1 MGSYKSG
8 FIAII
13 GRSNV
18 GKSTLMNEIIGN
30 KVAIVSDRPQTTRNQ
45 IKGIFT
51 TSDYQM
57 VFMDTPGLHLPKTKL
72 GKFMLQAVTD
82 SLEEVDAVI
91 VVIDASEYIGA
102 GDMAAIEKL
111 EYINTP
117 AVLVLNKIDLI
128 EKNALLSIID
138 RFKDNKHINNIIPI
152 SALTGDG
159 IEELVDVLAGYLK
172 EGPKFFDDDMITD
185 RPEMFIVREIIREKA
200 LQNIKEEIPHGVG
213 IEILRIQQTGPNMIE
228 IHANIVCEKQS
239 HKPII
244 IGKQG
249 SMIKKLGTEARQDIE
264 KLFANRVNLQLWVRV
279 KPHWRDNI
287 ALMKDYGY
295 DE

>member
-91 VVIDASEYIGA
+91 VVVDASEYIGA
-102 GDMAAIEKL
+102 GDMAAIDKL
-111 EYINTP
+111 ENINTP

-128 EKNALLSIID
+128 EKNELLAIID
-138 RFKDNKHINNIIPI
+138 RFKDNSHINNIIPV

-159 IEELVDVLAGYLK
+159 IEELVDVLAGYLP
-172 EGPKFFDDDMITD
+172 EGPKFFPDDMITD

-213 IEILRIQQTGPNMIE
+213 IEILRIQQTGKNMIE

-244 IGKQG
+244 IGKRG

-264 KLFANRVNLQLWVRV
+264 KLFASRVNLQLWVRV
-279 KPHWRDNI
+279 KPQWRDNI
-287 ALMKDYGY
+287 SLMKDYGY

>member
-1 MGSYKSG
+1 MGNFKSG

-18 GKSTLMNEIIGN
+18 GKST
-30 KVAIVSDRPQTTRNQ
+30 RNQ

-51 TSDYQM
+51 TKDFQM
-57 VFMDTPGLHLPKTKL
+57 VFIDTPGLHLPKNKL
-72 GKFMLQAVTD
+72 GKFMMQTVTD

-102 GDMAAIEKL
+102 GDISAIDKL
-111 EYINTP
+111 EQVNTP
-117 AVLVLNKIDLI
+117 AVLVLNKIDKI
-128 EKNALLSIID
+128 EKVELLKIID
-138 RFKDNKHINNIIPI
+138 RFKDNKNISNIIPI

-159 IEELVDVLAGYLK
+159 IEELVDVLAGYLS
-172 EGPKFFDDDMITD
+172 EGPKFFPDDMVTD

-200 LQNIKEEIPHGVG
+200 LQNIREEIPHGVG
-213 IEILRIQQTGPNMIE
+213 IEILKIEQVRDNLME

-244 IGKQG
+244 IGKRG
-249 SMIKKLGTEARQDIE
+249 SMIKKLGTEARKDIE
-264 KLFANRVNLQLWVRV
+264 KLFASKVNLQLWVRI
-279 KPHWRDNI
+279 KPMWRDNLS
-287 ALMKDYGY
+287 LMKDYGY

>member
-51 TSDYQM
+51 TSEYQM
-57 VFMDTPGLHLPKTKL
+57 VFMDTPGLHLPKNKL

-111 EYINTP
+111 ENINTP

-128 EKNALLSIID
+128 EKNELLSIID
-138 RFKDNKHINNIIPI
+138 RFKDNKHINNIIPV

-200 LQNIKEEIPHGVG
+200 LQNINEEIPHGVG
-213 IEILRIQQTGPNMIE
+213 IEILRIQQTGKNMIE

-249 SMIKKLGTEARQDIE
+249 RMIKKLGTEARQDIE
-264 KLFANRVNLQLWVRV
+264 KLFASRVNLQLWVRV
-279 KPHWRDNI
+279 KPRWRDNF

>member
-1 MGSYKSG
+1 MTNYKSG

-18 GKSTLMNEIIGN
+18 GKSTLMNEIIGD

-45 IKGIFT
+45 IKGIYT
-51 TSDYQM
+51 TKDYQM
-57 VFMDTPGLHLPKTKL
+57 VFLDTPGLHLPKTKL
-72 GKFMLQAVTD
+72 GKYMVQAVTD

-102 GDMAAIEKL
+102 GDMSAIDKL
-111 EYINTP
+111 DSVNTP
-117 AVLVLNKIDLI
+117 AILVLNKIDKV
-128 EKNALLSIID
+128 EKMDLLAIID
-138 RFKDNKHINNIIPI
+138 RFKDNKNINNIIPI

-159 IEELVDVLAGYLK
+159 IEELVDVLSQHLP
-172 EGPKFFDDDMITD
+172 EGPKFFPDDMVTD

-200 LQNIKEEIPHGVG
+200 LRNIREEIPHGVG
-213 IEILRIQQTGPNMIE
+213 IEILKIEQIRDNLME

-244 IGKQG
+244 IGKRG
-249 SMIKKLGTEARQDIE
+249 SMIKKLGSEARQDIE
-264 KLFANRVNLQLWVRV
+264 KLFACRVNLQLWVRI
-279 KPHWRDNI
+279 KPLWRDNLS
-287 ALMKDYGY
+287 LMKDYGY

>member
-1 MGSYKSG
+1 MGSFKSG

-18 GKSTLMNEIIGN
+18 GKSTLMNEIIGD

-51 TSDYQM
+51 TKDYQM
-57 VFMDTPGLHLPKTKL
+57 VFIDTPGLHLPKNKL
-72 GKFMLQAVTD
+72 GKYMVQAVTD

-102 GDMAAIEKL
+102 GDMSAIAKL
-111 EYINTP
+111 EQVSTP
-117 AVLVLNKIDLI
+117 AILVLNKIDKI
-128 EKNALLSIID
+128 EKAELLKIID
-138 RFKDNKHINNIIPI
+138 RFKDNKKINNIIPI

-159 IEELVDVLAGYLK
+159 IEELVDVLAGFLP
-172 EGPKFFDDDMITD
+172 EGPKFFPDDMITD

-200 LQNIKEEIPHGVG
+200 LQNIREEIPHGVG
-213 IEILRIQQTGPNMIE
+213 IEILKIEQVRDNLME

-244 IGKQG
+244 IGKRG
-249 SMIKKLGTEARQDIE
+249 SMIKKLGTEARKDIE
-264 KLFANRVNLQLWVRV
+264 KLFASKVNLQLWVRI
-279 KPHWRDNI
+279 KPMWRDNI
-287 ALMKDYGY
+287 SLMKDYGY

>member
-1 MGSYKSG
+1 MTKFKSG

-18 GKSTLMNEIIGN
+18 GKSTLMNEIIGD

-51 TSDYQM
+51 TKDYQM
-57 VFMDTPGLHLPKTKL
+57 VFLDTPGLHLPKTKL
-72 GKFMLQAVTD
+72 GKFMVKAATD
-82 SLEEVDAVI
+82 SLDEVDAVL

-102 GDMAAIEKL
+102 GDMSAIDKL
-111 EYINTP
+111 ENIKTP
-117 AVLVLNKIDLI
+117 AILVLNKIDKI
-128 EKNALLSIID
+128 EKVDLLAIID
-138 RFKDNKHINNIIPI
+138 RFKDNSNIKNIIPI
-152 SALTGDG
+152 SALKGDG
-159 IEELVDVLAGYLK
+159 IEELVDVLQKYLP
-172 EGPKFFDDDMITD
+172 EGPQFFPDDMVTD
-185 RPEMFIVREIIREKA
+185 RPEMFIVREIIREKT
-200 LQNIKEEIPHGVG
+200 LRNIKEEIPHGVG
-213 IEILRIQQTGPNMIE
+213 IEILKIEQVRDNLME

-249 SMIKKLGTEARQDIE
+249 KMIKRLGTHAREDIE
-264 KLFANRVNLQLWVRV
+264 KLFACKVNLQLWVRV
-279 KPHWRDNI
+279 KPLWRDNMS
-287 ALMKDYGY
+287 LMRDYGY

>member
-1 MGSYKSG
+1 MSEYKSG

-18 GKSTLMNEIIGN
+18 GKSTLMNEIIGD

-51 TSDYQM
+51 TKEYQM
-57 VFMDTPGLHLPKTKL
+57 VFLDTPGLQLPKNKL
-72 GKFMLQAVTD
+72 GKYMLNAALE

-91 VVIDASEYIGA
+91 VVVDASEYIGA

-111 EYINTP
+111 EQVKTP
-117 AVLVLNKIDLI
+117 AILVLNKIDKVEKKDLLI
-128 EKNALLSIID
+128 IID
-138 RFKDNKHINNIIPI
+138 RFKSNKNINNIIPI

-159 IEELVDVLAGYLK
+159 IEELVDILHGYLP
-172 EGPKFFDDDMITD
+172 EGPKFFPDDMVTD
-185 RPEMFIVREIIREKA
+185 RPEMFIVREIIREKT
-200 LQNIKEEIPHGVG
+200 LLNIKEEIPHGVG
-213 IEILRIQQTGPNMIE
+213 IEILKIEQVRDNLME

-244 IGKQG
+244 VGKQG
-249 SMIKKLGTEARQDIE
+249 SMIKKLGTSARQDIE
-264 KLFANRVNLQLWVRV
+264 KLFACKVNLQLWVRV
-279 KPHWRDNI
+279 KPMWRDNI
-287 ALMKDYGY
+287 SLMKDYGY

>member
-1 MGSYKSG
+1 MTKFKSG

-18 GKSTLMNEIIGN
+18 GKSTLMNEIIGD

-51 TSDYQM
+51 TKDYQM
-57 VFMDTPGLHLPKTKL
+57 VFLDTPGLHLPKTKL
-72 GKFMLQAVTD
+72 GKFMVKAATD
-82 SLEEVDAVI
+82 SLDEVDAVL

-102 GDMAAIEKL
+102 GDMSAIDKL
-111 EYINTP
+111 ENIKTP
-117 AVLVLNKIDLI
+117 AILVLNKIDKI
-128 EKNALLSIID
+128 EKMDLLAIID
-138 RFKDNKHINNIIPI
+138 RFKDNSNIKNIIPI
-152 SALTGDG
+152 SALKGDG
-159 IEELVDVLAGYLK
+159 IEELVDVLQKYLP
-172 EGPKFFDDDMITD
+172 EGPQFFPEDMVTD
-185 RPEMFIVREIIREKA
+185 RPEMFIVREIIREKT
-200 LQNIKEEIPHGVG
+200 LRNINEEIPHGVG
-213 IEILRIQQTGPNMIE
+213 IEILKIEQVRDNLME

-249 SMIKKLGTEARQDIE
+249 KMIKRLGTHAREDIE
-264 KLFANRVNLQLWVRV
+264 KLFACKVNLQLWVRV
-279 KPHWRDNI
+279 KPLWRDNMS
-287 ALMKDYGY
+287 LMRDYGY

>member
-1 MGSYKSG
+1 MEKFKSG

-18 GKSTLMNEIIGN
+18 GKSTLMNEIIGD

-51 TSDYQM
+51 TKDYQM
-57 VFMDTPGLHLPKTKL
+57 VFIDTPGLHLPKTKL
-72 GKFMLQAVTD
+72 GKYMVQAVTD

-102 GDMAAIEKL
+102 GDMSAIAKL
-111 EYINTP
+111 EQVSTP
-117 AVLVLNKIDLI
+117 AILVLNKIDKI
-128 EKNALLSIID
+128 EKAELLKIID
-138 RFKDNKHINNIIPI
+138 RFKDNKKISNIIPI

-159 IEELVDVLAGYLK
+159 IEELVDVLAGFLP
-172 EGPKFFDDDMITD
+172 EGPKFFPDDMITD

-200 LQNIKEEIPHGVG
+200 LQNIREEIPHGVG
-213 IEILRIQQTGPNMIE
+213 IEILKIEQVRDNLME

-244 IGKQG
+244 IGKRG
-249 SMIKKLGTEARQDIE
+249 SMIKKLGTEARKDIE
-264 KLFANRVNLQLWVRV
+264 KLFASKVNLQLWVRI
-279 KPHWRDNI
+279 KPMWRDNI
-287 ALMKDYGY
+287 SLMKDYGY

>member
-1 MGSYKSG
+1 MAKFKSG

-18 GKSTLMNEIIGN
+18 GKSTLMNEIIGD

-51 TSDYQM
+51 TKDYQM
-57 VFMDTPGLHLPKTKL
+57 VFLDTPGLHLPKTKL
-72 GKFMLQAVTD
+72 GKFMMKAATD
-82 SLEEVDAVI
+82 SLDEVDAI
-91 VVIDASEYIGA
+91 LAVVDASEYIGA
-102 GDMAAIEKL
+102 GDMSAISKL
-111 EYINTP
+111 ENIKTP
-117 AVLVLNKIDLI
+117 AILVLNKIDKI
-128 EKNALLSIID
+128 EKMDLLTIIN
-138 RFKDNKHINNIIPI
+138 RFKDNKNIKNIIPI
-152 SALTGDG
+152 SALKGDG
-159 IEELVDVLAGYLK
+159 IEELVDVLQSYLP
-172 EGPKFFDDDMITD
+172 EGPHFFPDDMVTD

-200 LQNIKEEIPHGVG
+200 LRNIKEEIPHGVG
-213 IEILRIQQTGPNMIE
+213 IEILQIDQVRDDLME

-249 SMIKKLGTEARQDIE
+249 KMIKRLGTHAREDIE
-264 KLFANRVNLQLWVRV
+264 RLFACKVNLQLWVRV
-279 KPHWRDNI
+279 KPLWRDNMS
-287 ALMKDYGY
+287 LMRDYGY

>member
-1 MGSYKSG
+1 MTNYKSG

-18 GKSTLMNEIIGN
+18 GKSTLMNEIIGD

-45 IKGIFT
+45 IKGIYT
-51 TSDYQM
+51 TKDYQM
-57 VFMDTPGLHLPKTKL
+57 VFLDTPGLHLPKTKL
-72 GKFMLQAVTD
+72 GKYMVQAVTD

-102 GDMAAIEKL
+102 GDMSAIDKL
-111 EYINTP
+111 DSVNTP
-117 AVLVLNKIDLI
+117 AILVLNKIDKV
-128 EKNALLSIID
+128 EKMDLLAIID
-138 RFKDNKHINNIIPI
+138 RFKDNKNINNIIPI

-159 IEELVDVLAGYLK
+159 IEELVDVLSQHLP
-172 EGPKFFDDDMITD
+172 EGPKFFPDDMVTD

-200 LQNIKEEIPHGVG
+200 LRNIREEIPHGVG
-213 IEILRIQQTGPNMIE
+213 IEILKIEQIRDNLME

-244 IGKQG
+244 IGKRG

-264 KLFANRVNLQLWVRV
+264 KLFACKVNLQLWVRI
-279 KPHWRDNI
+279 KPLWRDNLS
-287 ALMKDYGY
+287 LMKDYGY

>member
-1 MGSYKSG
+1 MSEYKSG

-18 GKSTLMNEIIGN
+18 GKSTLMNEIIGD

-51 TSDYQM
+51 TKDYQM
-57 VFMDTPGLHLPKTKL
+57 VFLDTPGLQLPKNKL
-72 GKFMLQAVTD
+72 GKYMLNAALE

-102 GDMAAIEKL
+102 GDVAAIKKL
-111 EYINTP
+111 ENVSTP
-117 AVLVLNKIDLI
+117 AILVINKIDKV
-128 EKNALLSIID
+128 EKMDLLTIID
-138 RFKDNKHINNIIPI
+138 RFKDNKNINNIIPI

-159 IEELVDVLAGYLK
+159 IEELVDVLSSYLP
-172 EGPKFFDDDMITD
+172 EGPKFFPDDMVTD
-185 RPEMFIVREIIREKA
+185 RPEMFIVREIIREKT
-200 LQNIKEEIPHGVG
+200 LLNIREEIPHGVG
-213 IEILRIQQTGPNMIE
+213 IEILKIEQVRDDLME

-244 IGKQG
+244 VGKQG
-249 SMIKKLGTEARQDIE
+249 SMIKKLGTDARKDIE
-264 KLFANRVNLQLWVRV
+264 KLFACKVNLQLWVRV
-279 KPHWRDNI
+279 KPMWRDNI
-287 ALMKDYGY
+287 SLMKDYGY

>member
-1 MGSYKSG
+1 MGKFKSG

-18 GKSTLMNEIIGN
+18 GKSTLMNEIIGD

-51 TSDYQM
+51 TKDFQM
-57 VFMDTPGLHLPKTKL
+57 VFIDTPGLHLPKNKL
-72 GKFMLQAVTD
+72 GKFMMQAVTD

-102 GDMAAIEKL
+102 GDMSAIERL
-111 EYINTP
+111 EQISTP
-117 AVLVLNKIDLI
+117 AVLVLNKIDKI
-128 EKNALLSIID
+128 EKMELLKIID
-138 RFKDNKHINNIIPI
+138 RFKDNKNINNIIPI

-159 IEELVDVLAGYLK
+159 IEELVDVLAGYLP
-172 EGPKFFDDDMITD
+172 EGPKFFPEDMITD

-200 LQNIKEEIPHGVG
+200 LNNIREEIPHGVG
-213 IEILRIQQTGPNMIE
+213 IEILKIEQVRDNLME

-244 IGKQG
+244 IGKRG
-249 SMIKKLGTEARQDIE
+249 SMIKKLGTEARIDIE
-264 KLFANRVNLQLWVRV
+264 KLFASKVNLQLWVRI
-279 KPHWRDNI
+279 KPMWRDNI
-287 ALMKDYGY
+287 SLMKDYGY

>member
-1 MGSYKSG
+1 MGNFKSG

-18 GKSTLMNEIIGN
+18 GKSTLMNEIIGD

-51 TSDYQM
+51 TKDFQM
-57 VFMDTPGLHLPKTKL
+57 VFIDTPGLHLPKNKL
-72 GKFMLQAVTD
+72 GKFMMQTVTD

-102 GDMAAIEKL
+102 GDISAIDKL
-111 EYINTP
+111 EQVNTP
-117 AVLVLNKIDLI
+117 AVLVLNKIDKI
-128 EKNALLSIID
+128 EKVELLKIID
-138 RFKDNKHINNIIPI
+138 RFKDNKNISNIIPI

-159 IEELVDVLAGYLK
+159 IEELVDVLAGYLS
-172 EGPKFFDDDMITD
+172 EGPKFFPDDMVTD

-200 LQNIKEEIPHGVG
+200 LQNIREEIPHGVG
-213 IEILRIQQTGPNMIE
+213 IEILKIEQVRDNLME

-244 IGKQG
+244 IGKRG
-249 SMIKKLGTEARQDIE
+249 SMIKKLGTEARKDIE
-264 KLFANRVNLQLWVRV
+264 KLFASKVNLQLWVRI
-279 KPHWRDNI
+279 KPMWRDNLS
-287 ALMKDYGY
+287 LMKDYGY

>member
-1 MGSYKSG
+1 MSEYKSG

-18 GKSTLMNEIIGN
+18 GKSTLMNEIIGD

-51 TSDYQM
+51 TKEYQM
-57 VFMDTPGLHLPKTKL
+57 VFLDTPGLQLPKNKL
-72 GKFMLQAVTD
+72 GKYMLNAALE

-91 VVIDASEYIGA
+91 VVVDASEYIGA
-102 GDMAAIEKL
+102 GDMAAIDKL
-111 EYINTP
+111 EQVKTP
-117 AVLVLNKIDLI
+117 AILVLNKIDKVEKKDLLI
-128 EKNALLSIID
+128 IID
-138 RFKDNKHINNIIPI
+138 RFKSNKNINNIIPI

-159 IEELVDVLAGYLK
+159 IEELVDILQGYLP
-172 EGPKFFDDDMITD
+172 EGPKFFPDDMVTD
-185 RPEMFIVREIIREKA
+185 RPEMFIVREIIREKT
-200 LQNIKEEIPHGVG
+200 LLNIKEEIPHGVG
-213 IEILRIQQTGPNMIE
+213 IEILKIEQVRDNLME

-244 IGKQG
+244 VGKQG
-249 SMIKKLGTEARQDIE
+249 SMIKKLGTAARQDIE
-264 KLFANRVNLQLWVRV
+264 KLFACKVNLQLWVRV
-279 KPHWRDNI
+279 KPMWRDNI
-287 ALMKDYGY
+287 SLMKDYGY

>member
-1 MGSYKSG
+1 MGKFKSG

-18 GKSTLMNEIIGN
+18 GKSTLMNEIIGD

-51 TSDYQM
+51 TKDFQM
-57 VFMDTPGLHLPKTKL
+57 VFIDTPGLHLPKNKL
-72 GKFMLQAVTD
+72 GKFMMQAVTD

-102 GDMAAIEKL
+102 GDMSAIERL
-111 EYINTP
+111 EQISTP
-117 AVLVLNKIDLI
+117 AVLVLNKIDKI
-128 EKNALLSIID
+128 EKMELLKIID
-138 RFKDNKHINNIIPI
+138 RFKDNKNINNIIPI

-159 IEELVDVLAGYLK
+159 IEELVDVLAGYLS
-172 EGPKFFDDDMITD
+172 EGPKFFPEDMITD

-200 LQNIKEEIPHGVG
+200 LNNIREEIPHGVG
-213 IEILRIQQTGPNMIE
+213 IEILKIEQVGDNLME

-244 IGKQG
+244 IGKRG
-249 SMIKKLGTEARQDIE
+249 SMIKKLGTEARIDIE
-264 KLFANRVNLQLWVRV
+264 KLFASKVNLQLWVRI
-279 KPHWRDNI
+279 KPMWRDNI
-287 ALMKDYGY
+287 SLMKDYGY

>member
-1 MGSYKSG
+1 MGKFKSG

-18 GKSTLMNEIIGN
+18 GKSTLMNEIIGD

-51 TSDYQM
+51 TKDYQM
-57 VFMDTPGLHLPKTKL
+57 VFLDTPGLHLAKNKL
-72 GKFMLQAVTD
+72 GKFMIKAVTD
-82 SLEEVDAVI
+82 SLEEVDVVM

-102 GDMAAIEKL
+102 GDMSAIEKL
-111 EYINTP
+111 NRVNTT
-117 AVLVLNKIDLI
+117 AILVLNKIDKV
-128 EKNALLSIID
+128 EKLDLLAIIN
-138 RFKDNKHINNIIPI
+138 RFKDNENISNIIPI
-152 SALTGDG
+152 SAMTGDG
-159 IEELVDVLAGYLK
+159 IEELVDVISGYLK
-172 EGPKFFDDDMITD
+172 EGPQFFPDDMVTD
-185 RPEMFIVREIIREKA
+185 RPERFIVREIIREKA
-200 LQNIKEEIPHGVG
+200 LRNIKEEIPHGVG
-213 IEILRIQQTGPNMIE
+213 IEILSIEQVRDDLME

-249 SMIKKLGTEARQDIE
+249 RMIKKLGTQARHDIE
-264 KLFANRVNLQLWVRV
+264 KLFACKVNLQLWVRI
-279 KPHWRDNI
+279 KPLWRDNMS
-287 ALMKDYGY
+287 LMKDYGY